1 MKTTDPQDELF
12 DLVDEND
19 KVIGTVKRRETNRNP
34 KRIHRA
40 VCILVFNKKGQLFLQ
55 KRSKT
60 KDTYPGYWTIS
71 ASGHVRSGQTYRQA
85 AIKELKEEL
94 GIKEGF
100 SLKRLGKS
108 LMDYPNET
116 EYETFFQMTYIGPI
130 ILHPEEIAQ
139 GKFITLNRKFFQTT
153 LKKMKITPEL
163 EYIATNVLQKT

>member
-1 MKTTDPQDELF
+1 MITTDPQDELF

-19 KVIGTVKRRETNRNP
+19 KIIGTVRRREANRNP

-71 ASGHVRSGQTYRQA
+71 TSGHVRSGQTYRQA
-85 AIKELKEEL
+85 AVEELREEL
-94 GIKEGF
+94 GVEQGF

-108 LMDYPNET
+108 LMRYPHET
-116 EYETFFQMTYIGPI
+116 EYETFYKTIYDGPMS
-130 ILHPEEIAQ
+130 LHPEEIAE
-139 GKFITLNRKFFQTT
+139 GKFFTLNRKFFQTT

-163 EYIATNVLQKT
+163 EYIVTNILQKA